1 MAKHIKKG
9 DRVAVISGNDRGR
22 TGEVLNVDY
31 AAGTVIVQ
39 GVRRVYRH
47 LRPSRQNPQGGR
59 IRKEM
64 PINISNVLPVD
75 PKTDQPTR
83 VGFRVADDGSKE
95 RFARKS
101 GEVLGAIQ
109 KAK

>member
-1 MAKHIKKG
+1 MARHIKKG
-9 DRVAVISGNDRGR
+9 DRVMVISGNDRGR
-22 TGEVLNVDY
+22 IGEVLSVNHAV
-31 AAGTVIVQ
+31 GTVIVQ

-47 LRPSRQNPQGGR
+47 LRPSRRHPQGGR

-64 PINISNVLPVD
+64 PVDISNVLPMD
-75 PKTDQPTR
+75 PKTEQPTR

-101 GEVLGAIQ
+101 GEVLGAVR